1 VSRSSPGNRL
11 FQGNVADFDQQA
23 VAGCQP
29 ALGIRPLRQCVNPGG
44 ELRNGLATIDRKL
57 VGGGTKPLQEAH
69 QRCPGRPGY
78 GSHFPEQHS
87 DGEVQTVAVP
97 PQQRPPV
104 PGGSWKAHGVL
115 PTHWLHAAP
124 FVPHACV
131 VRPGWHAARASQ
143 QPEHVDASQTH
154 LPALHFA
161 PLSQAAHWTP
171 PVPHAVFP
179 PLMKQVPRSPQHPV
193 GHLEASHNRVPHPEP
208 SSETHRKSRIRF
220 MGTPQKARAAVTATK
235 PGVRAT
241 SRRRRC
247 SSACGTACTGSGGVV

>member
-1 VSRSSPGNRL
+1 MSRSSPGNRL

-44 ELRNGLATIDRKL
+44 ELTLARPSNLAMGDAGGELLERALDPERWALPTRRDYRGRRGTDARCRNGLATIDRKL

-161 PLSQAAHWTP
+161 PLSQAAHWQ
-171 PVPHAVFP
+171 PVVH
-179 PLMKQVPRSPQHPV
+179 KGWV
-193 GHLEASHNRVPHPEP
+193 G
-208 SSETHRKSRIRF
+208 
-220 MGTPQKARAAVTATK
+220 RAAHGLV
-235 PGVRAT
+235 
-241 SRRRRC
+241 S
-247 SSACGTACTGSGGVV
+247 